1 MSLLIGDLIRAEG
14 FPGVAV
20 VLGADEVAWHS
31 FDGIRSGTLADFLE
45 GRAFRTLRLVEPL
58 KRHASGAFPPSVD
71 PRHTSIAER
80 ELVAYLLAGQV
91 AERDEVE
98 PWILKAARAQLGH
111 DFLLPESDASQRE
124 AAAVLFAL
132 NCLQVVECCHG
143 VVPHAGLCLADL
155 DAGNFVTLAG

>member
-1 MSLLIGDLIRAEG
+1 MSRLIGDLIRTDG

-20 VLGADEVAWHS
+20 ALGADEVAWH
-31 FDGIRSGTLADFLE
+31 GAEGVVSGSPEAFLQ

-58 KRHASGAFPPSVD
+58 KRHRAGAFPPSVD
-71 PRHTSIAER
+71 PRHSSIEER

-91 AERDEVE
+91 AEREEVE
-98 PWILKAARAQLGH
+98 PWILKAARAQIGR
-111 DFLLPESDASQRE
+111 DFLVPGSDAAQRE
-124 AAAVLFAL
+124 AASVLFAL

-155 DAGNFVTLAG
+155 DAGNFLTLD